1 MEHSY
6 SHFSQEERVQIYHWH
21 ANGMSARA
29 LGKKIGRHHSS
40 ISRELA
46 RNSKATKQYKGGY
59 EPVRAHGL
67 AERRRRWDCRFKL
80 ERQPDLQ
87 VLVKQRLAMEQSPEQ
102 IAGRLALE
110 KTSMRI
116 SHESIYRFIEHRI
129 RAKDYS
135 WHKLLPRAK
144 FYRGRRPRKGGPPS
158 KTFTDYVSIDDRP
171 ATVASRES
179 FGHWEADFMCFRHSK
194 HVMLVLHE
202 RKSRMKMVWIQPNRG
217 AEAVRITLSDYLL
230 GLPERLRGT
239 ITYDNG
245 TEFAQHHL
253 INKVTGTQSFFCHT
267 HSPWQKGG
275 VENAIG
281 RMRRRLPR
289 KTNVSEIS
297 QQQIKSITDRQN
309 NTPRKCLAYLTP
321 NEVWTKHLKSLTVA
335 LQP

>member
-1 MEHSY
+1 
-6 SHFSQEERVQIYHWH
+6 
-21 ANGMSARA
+21 MSARA

-110 KTSMRI
+110 KTSMQI
-116 SHESIYRFIEHRI
+116 SRESIYRFIEHRI

-144 FYRGRRPRKGGPPS
+144 FYRGRRPKKGGPPS

-171 ATVASRES
+171 ATVASRMS
-179 FGHWEADFMCFRHSK
+179 FGHWEADFMCFQHSK

-230 GLPERLRGT
+230 GLPESLHGT

-253 INKVTGTQSFFCHT
+253 INKATGTQSFFCHT

-321 NEVWTKHLKSLTVA
+321 NEVWTKHLESLTVA